1 MGENS
6 LNENRIQQ
14 VLEIEK
20 QANAIR
26 DEMIAQAGQLPVQA
40 EKDAQALLEKSRAD
54 AQQEAQAILA
64 KAKAE
69 QESADIQSQAN
80 DKIQHIET
88 LAKGNVNRAVAYVI
102 ARVIGRE

>member
-1 MGENS
+1 

-26 DEMIAQAGQLPVQA
+26 DEMIDEAAQLPIQA
-40 EKDAQALLEKSRAD
+40 QKDAQSILDQSRAD
-54 AQQEAQAILA
+54 AQAEAQQMLA
-64 KAKAE
+64 KAQAD
-69 QESADIQSQAN
+69 QESADILGQA
-80 DKIQHIET
+80 DEKTRRTET
-88 LAKGNVNRAVAYVI
+88 LAKSNFNRAVAYVV

>member
-26 DEMIAQAGQLPVQA
+26 DEMIAQAAQLPAQA
-40 EKDAQALLEKSRAD
+40 EKEAQALLEKSRAA

-64 KAKAE
+64 TAKAE
-69 QESADIQSQAN
+69 LESADIQSQAEE
-80 DKIQHIET
+80 KIQRVET
-88 LAKGNVNRAVAYVI
+88 LAKGNLNRAVAYVV

>member
-1 MGENS
+1 

-26 DEMIAQAGQLPVQA
+26 DAMISEASELPLQAQ
-40 EKDAQALLEKSRAD
+40 KDAQSILEKSRAAAQAE
-54 AQQEAQAILA
+54 AQQMIASAQAD
-64 KAKAE
+64 K
-69 QESADIQSQAN
+69 ESADILSQA
-80 DKIQHIET
+80 DEKTHKTET
-88 LAKGNVNRAVAYVI
+88 LAKSNFSRAVAYVV